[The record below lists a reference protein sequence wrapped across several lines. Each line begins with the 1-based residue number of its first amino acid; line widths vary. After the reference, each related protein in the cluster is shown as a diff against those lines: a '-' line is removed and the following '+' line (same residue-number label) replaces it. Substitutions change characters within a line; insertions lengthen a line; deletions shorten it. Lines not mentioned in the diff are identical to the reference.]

1 MPFTIAFYVH
11 HHGSGHLM
19 RTMQIVKALPDY
31 KIILF
36 GSALQTVN
44 LAGLLNVALIH
55 LPLDF
60 DDVNIDEEPDDTLPE
75 TFHYAPLNVPGIK
88 NRMAIMANVF
98 EKESPMILVVDVS
111 VEITLFARLCGIP
124 TIVMAQ
130 HGKRNDLPHL
140 MAFQSAALILAPF
153 SESLYVGERNWVY
166 DKTLFTGGFSRFIPD
181 GSHEMKENEIA
192 ILIGAGGTSI
202 NANFIKHI
210 AQQSPTLTFHV
221 IGEERHD
228 DENTNIFWHG
238 RVDHP
243 QALLDSVSIIIGN
256 TGHNTVMEVATLNKR
271 FIGIPES
278 RPFAEQEQK
287 AEAVAGRRGIYIVS
301 RADLWRTKWQ
311 DIFEQII
318 QEEPDWSD
326 VILPNAIDNLAKA
339 IVNTAN
345 KFFKS

>member
-11 HHGSGHLM
+11 HHGSGHWM
-19 RTMQIVKALPDY
+19 RTIQIVKALPDH

-36 GSALQTVN
+36 GSALQTVD
-44 LAGLLNVALIH
+44 LASLPNVTLIH

-60 DDVNIDEEPDDTLPE
+60 DDASLDEGPNDTLPG
-75 TFHYAPLNVPGIK
+75 TFHYAPLNVPGIR
-88 NRMAIMANVF
+88 NRMAIMSNVF
-98 EKESPMILVVDVS
+98 KKESSMILVVDVS

-140 MAFQSAALILAPF
+140 MAFQSAGLILAPF
-153 SESLYVGERNWVY
+153 SESLYVGARDWVY
-166 DKTLFTGGFSRFIPD
+166 DKTFFTGGFSRFIPD
-181 GSHEMKENEIA
+181 GRHEVKENEIA

-202 NANFIKHI
+202 NASLIKHI
-210 AQQSPTLTFHV
+210 AQQSPTLIFHV
-221 IGEERHD
+221 IGEEIKD
-228 DENTNIFWHG
+228 DENANIFWHG

-243 QALLDSVSIIIGN
+243 QALLESVSIIIGN

-301 RADLWRTKWQ
+301 RDDLWRTKWQ
-311 DIFEQII
+311 DIFDQII
-318 QEEPDWSD
+318 REEPDWSD
-326 VILPNAIDNLAKA
+326 VILPNAIDNMAKA
-339 IVNTAN
+339 IVNTGN

>member
-36 GSALQTVN
+36 GSALQTVDPS
-44 LAGLLNVALIH
+44 GLPNVTLIH
-55 LPLDF
+55 LPLDL
-60 DDVNIDEEPDDTLPE
+60 DDVNIDEGPEDILPE

-88 NRMAIMANVF
+88 KRMAIMANVF
-98 EKESPMILVVDVS
+98 EEESQMILVVDVS

-130 HGKRNDLPHL
+130 HGNRNDLPHL

-153 SESLYVGERNWVY
+153 PESLYVGERNWVY

-181 GSHEMKENEIA
+181 GRNEVMQNEIA

-202 NANFIKHI
+202 NASLIKHI
-210 AQQSPTLTFHV
+210 AQQSPTLIFHV
-221 IGEERHD
+221 MGEEIKD
-228 DENTNIFWHG
+228 DENPNIFWHG

-243 QALLDSVSIIIGN
+243 QALLESVSIIIGN

-278 RPFAEQEQK
+278 RPLAEQEQK

-301 RADLWRTKWQ
+301 RDDLWRTKWQ

-339 IVNTAN
+339 IVNTGK